1 MTDEGRLR
9 PSSFEDRPMT
19 EPEAAAPAQPQAS
32 SPPPGLTGRFRLY
45 VEQNELKIA
54 VAAFIGGFVVDIL
67 TVERIDSWFTIGQQV
82 VYLTVITLA
91 LMQMFL
97 EQADPARAAEGMSA
111 MRRWYYRYRNAILH
125 FFLGTLLNLYAI
137 FFFKSSSLLV
147 SFSFMGVL
155 VLLLIANESP
165 RLKALGLPFKFAL
178 LSLCFLSFFAL
189 IVPTVIGSIGTAVFL
204 ASILLGCLPLAGLA
218 WWAMSRSAELQ
229 PRARRQILVP
239 LGVVLIAY
247 LVSYLYKVTP
257 PVPISIPF
265 IGVYHFVERTEEGY
279 RLSHERALW
288 RFWHNGDQRFYAQPG
303 DRVYV
308 FFRIFSPSR
317 FSDQVVMRW
326 YLKREVTDRWQQQ
339 DQIPIKIVGGREQG
353 FRGYGFKTNYEP
365 GWWRVRVE
373 TTDGREIGRIHFTIS
388 ILPEAPRIFLVDI
401 Q

>member
-1 MTDEGRLR
+1 VTQPEAIAAPPPGGAGRLR
-9 PSSFEDRPMT
+9 
-19 EPEAAAPAQPQAS
+19 
-32 SPPPGLTGRFRLY
+32 LY
-45 VEQNELKIA
+45 YERNEQKIA
-54 VAAFIGGFVVDIL
+54 IAAFIGGFAVDIL

-82 VYLTVITLA
+82 FYLTVITLA

-97 EQADPARAAEGMSA
+97 EQAGPAPALEGMFVV
-111 MRRWYYRYRNAILH
+111 RRWYYRYRNAILH

-147 SFSFMGVL
+147 SFSFLGVL
-155 VLLLIANESP
+155 VLVLLANETS

-189 IVPTVIGSIGTAVFL
+189 IVPTVIGSVGTGIFVL
-204 ASILLGCLPLAGLA
+204 SVVLGCVPLAGIVWLA
-218 WWAMSRSAELQ
+218 GSRSPELAR
-229 PRARRQILVP
+229 RARRQILVP
-239 LGVVLIAY
+239 LGLVLIAY

-265 IGVYHFVERTEEGY
+265 MGVYHFVERTDEGY
-279 RLSHERALW
+279 RLSHERAMW
-288 RFWHNGDQRFYAQPG
+288 RFWHNGDQRFYAHPG

-326 YLKREVTDRWQQQ
+326 YLKKDVTDRWQLQ

-365 GWWRVRVE
+365 GYWRVRVE

-388 ILPEAPRIFLVDI
+388 TLPESPRIFLVDI

>member
-1 MTDEGRLR
+1 MTPEEAKAPPPPPDTVAQPAPGATSRLR
-9 PSSFEDRPMT
+9 RYYDEN
-19 EPEAAAPAQPQAS
+19 
-32 SPPPGLTGRFRLY
+32 
-45 VEQNELKIA
+45 EQKIA
-54 VAAFIGGFVVDIL
+54 IAAFICGFLVDVLLI
-67 TVERIDSWFTIGQQV
+67 ERIDSWFTIGQQIL
-82 VYLTVITLA
+82 YLTVITLA

-97 EQADPARAAEGMSA
+97 EQAGPAPAPEGMFVV
-111 MRRWYYRYRNAILH
+111 RRWYYRYRSAILH

-147 SFSFMGVL
+147 SFSFLGVL
-155 VLLLIANESP
+155 VLVLLANETP

-189 IVPTVIGSIGTAVFL
+189 IVPTVIGSLGTSIFL
-204 ASILLGCLPLAGLA
+204 LSILLGCLPLAGIA
-218 WWAMSRSAELQ
+218 WWTMSRSPDLR

-239 LGVVLIAY
+239 LGLVLIAY
-247 LVSYLYKVTP
+247 LVAYLYKVTP

-265 IGVYHFVERTEEGY
+265 MGVYHFVERTEEGY

-303 DRVYV
+303 DKVYV

-326 YLKREVTDRWQQQ
+326 YLKKDVTDRWQLQ
-339 DQIPIKIVGGREQG
+339 DQIPIKIVGGREHG
-353 FRGYGFKTNYEP
+353 FRGYGFKTNYQP
-365 GWWRVRVE
+365 GYWRVRVE
-373 TTDGREIGRIHFTIS
+373 TTDGREIGRIHFTIDT
-388 ILPEAPRIFLVDI
+388 LPEAARVFLVDI